1 MASRNASKRPEEPKV
16 EQSVKNPIL
25 VRERRAALVDA
36 AIDVFYNKGF
46 HACRVKDVAEAA
58 GLSQGTVY
66 NYVRSKED
74 LLFLVCE
81 DHLNR
86 YRDDVT
92 RAVSAASSPRDKLNA
107 LLEATL
113 DGTFRY
119 RKHYAVMMREIH
131 HVEKEK
137 RRGFMDLAAAQRQV
151 CENVLEEAGLLES
164 VPPADA
170 TVIANL
176 ILFLPSFIAA
186 RGWDLRDKSPEAQV
200 KKVLLDFVNRGLG
213 VEGA

>member
-1 MASRNASKRPEEPKV
+1 MGSATSTPPAETAI
-16 EQSVKNPIL
+16 EQNVKNPIL
-25 VRERRAALVDA
+25 VRERRAALVEA
-36 AIDVFYNKGF
+36 AIDVFYAKGF
-46 HACRVKDVAEAA
+46 HACRVKDVADAA

-86 YRDDVT
+86 YRDDVSNALKGAAGA
-92 RAVSAASSPRDKLNA
+92 RAKLQA

-131 HVEKEK
+131 HVDKDK
-137 RRGFMDLAAAQRQV
+137 RRVFMDLAAAQRKV
-151 CENVLEEAGLLES
+151 CENVLAEAGILGDLKPS
-164 VPPADA
+164 DMAVL
-170 TVIANL
+170 ANL
-176 ILFLPSFIAA
+176 LLFLPSFAAA
-186 RGWDLRDKSPEAQV
+186 RGWDLRDKASEKQV
-200 KKVLLDFVNRGLG
+200 KTLLLDFMNRGLG
-213 VEGA
+213 LPEA